1 MKIEYIKSDLYKEK
15 DSIVTPAFFIKTNIK
30 INIESD
36 SDIICV
42 LEYSSDLIK
51 WYKISNCSFDITL
64 KETQSYSV
72 TNQSLYYRL
81 KFTDFP
87 SKINLKIK

>member
-15 DSIVTPAFFIKTNIK
+15 DSIVTPAFFIKTSIK

-51 WYKISNCSFDITL
+51 
-64 KETQSYSV
+64 
-72 TNQSLYYRL
+72 
-81 KFTDFP
+81 
-87 SKINLKIK
+87 